1 MITRHSPPNRRPL
14 GLGLVARLLTALLLV
29 TALVSESVAK
39 KKDAA
44 PPAPPAPVVEAPTPP
59 PPPPAKPEPSEPTPT
74 QNLKLEQLLSLKNL
88 PPPDSSSRGERSRV
102 IYPDQ
107 TIPLRFSHKSH
118 LGRDIACDS
127 CHPAALTST
136 SSRDRLLPTE
146 EDCAVCHP
154 IDRTDPYKKTTSA
167 PAACATCHVGV
178 PKEAGPETPAAGKD
192 FEALVARIV
201 IPEPN
206 LKFNHKQHLDK
217 QIPCA
222 TCHGDMSKVDL
233 ATRAQLPTM
242 AQCLSC
248 HDNRM
253 QSSSKATASP
263 PATAADPTR
272 PVDKKPGMLSGRVSR
287 GPSPR
292 CGTCHLQQPD
302 GLLATRFPSGVLA
315 PSGTL
320 RGDIH
325 GMDWK
330 RNHRQPALNDP
341 EYCATC
347 HSQNWCQSCHNG
359 VVRPLDLHGGDY
371 VSRHSIEARRNQ
383 PDCGSCHRRQTFCL
397 GCHERLGVV
406 AHSSLPGSPPVSAF
420 FPGSSRR
427 FHPDGWAS
435 PTAGPGHHSWEA
447 QRNLRTCTSCHREET
462 CIDCHSSLPGG
473 RFAVG
478 KSPHGLDWIGS
489 GRCQSIQSRNPRV
502 CLKCHRD
509 GTTQLSCVN

>member
-1 MITRHSPPNRRPL
+1 MTALPVRTVLSLLL
-14 GLGLVARLLTALLLV
+14 GLLLILAATS
-29 TALVSESVAK
+29 SEAAPKK
-39 KKDAA
+39 KKDA
-44 PPAPPAPVVEAPTPP
+44 PP
-59 PPPPAKPEPSEPTPT
+59 PPPPPMVEAPPPPQPPTPP
-74 QNLKLEQLLSLKNL
+74 QPEVKEPPARDLKLDQLLSLKNV
-88 PPPDSSSRGERSRV
+88 PPPGYASRGERSRV

-107 TIPLRFSHKSH
+107 TLPLRFSHRTH
-118 LGRDIACDS
+118 LSRDISCDS
-127 CHPAALTST
+127 CHQAALTST
-136 SSRDRLLPTE
+136 SARDRLLPTE

-154 IDRTDPYKKTTSA
+154 IDRADPFKKATAA
-167 PAACATCHVGV
+167 PAACATCHLGV
-178 PKEAGPETPAAGKD
+178 PSEPGANVPAAGKD
-192 FEALVARIV
+192 FEALVTRIV
-201 IPEPN
+201 IPDPN

-222 TCHGDMSKVDL
+222 TCHGDLSKVDL

-253 QSSSKATASP
+253 QGSSKAPPP
-263 PATAADPTR
+263 PAP
-272 PVDKKPGMLSGRVSR
+272 PVASAPVEVKSGLLSGRVSR

-292 CGTCHLQQPD
+292 CATCHLQQSD
-302 GLLATRFPSGVLA
+302 GLLATRFPSGMLA

-330 RNHRQPALNDP
+330 SNHRQPALNDP

-347 HSQNWCQSCHNG
+347 HAQPWCQSCHNG

-383 PDCGSCHRRQTFCL
+383 PDCSSCHRRQTFCL

-406 AHSSLPGSPPVSAF
+406 AHSTLPTSPPVSAF

-435 PTAGPGHHSWEA
+435 PTAGASHHAWEA
-447 QRNLRTCTSCHREET
+447 QRNLRTCASCHREET

-473 RFAVG
+473 RFAQG
-478 KSPHGLDWIGS
+478 KSPHGLDWITS
-489 GRCQSIQSRNPRV
+489 GRCQSLQSRNARV

>member
-1 MITRHSPPNRRPL
+1 MNQ
-14 GLGLVARLLTALLLV
+14 ARSAGPR
-29 TALVSESVAK
+29 ALVWLTLAVLLWGLSDTAVAK
-39 KKDAA
+39 RKKDAA
-44 PPAPPAPVVEAPTPP
+44 PPPPPPAPVVEAPPP
-59 PPPPAKPEPSEPTPT
+59 PPLPPPGPTPEEEAAKA
-74 QNLKLEQLLSLKNL
+74 QKLKLDQLLSIKNL
-88 PPPDSSSRGERSRV
+88 PPAESASRGERSRV

-118 LGRDIACDS
+118 LSKDIACDS
-127 CHPAALTST
+127 CHQAALTSV
-136 SSRDRLLPTE
+136 SSKDRLLPTE

-154 IDRTDPYKKTTSA
+154 IDRADPYKKTTAA
-167 PAACATCHVGV
+167 PATCATCHVGV
-178 PKEAGPETPAAGKD
+178 PSEPGPDAPAAGKD

-206 LKFNHKQHLDK
+206 LKFNHKQHIDK
-217 QIPCA
+217 QVPCA
-222 TCHGDMSKVDL
+222 TCHGDMSKVEL

-242 AQCLSC
+242 AQCLGC
-248 HDNRM
+248 HDNRIS
-253 QSSSKATASP
+253 SSSKAQPPQTAT
-263 PATAADPTR
+263 TAGAVEP
-272 PVDKKPGMLSGRVSR
+272 KSGLLSGRVSR

-292 CGTCHLQQPD
+292 CSTCHLQQSD

-315 PSGTL
+315 PSGL
-320 RGDIH
+320 MRGDIH

-347 HSQNWCQSCHNG
+347 HSQSWCQSCHNG

-371 VSRHSIEARRNQ
+371 VNRHSIEARRNQ

-406 AHSSLPGSPPVSAF
+406 AHSSLPTSPPVSSF
-420 FPGSSRR
+420 FPGSARR
-427 FHPDGWAS
+427 FHPEGWAS
-435 PTAGPGHHSWEA
+435 PTAGAAHHSWEA
-447 QRNLRTCTSCHREET
+447 QRNLRTCASCHREET

-473 RFAVG
+473 RFAQG
-478 KSPHGLDWIGS
+478 KSPHGLEWITS
-489 GRCQSIQSRNPRV
+489 GRCQSLQSRNARV

-509 GTTQLSCVN
+509 GSPQLTCTN

>member
-1 MITRHSPPNRRPL
+1 MIGASVPLSRRRVRPS
-14 GLGLVARLLTALLLV
+14 LLLWLLLLCAV
-29 TALVSESVAK
+29 LSGDALAK
-39 KKDAA
+39 KKKT
-44 PPAPPAPVVEAPTPP
+44 PPPEPPAPVVEAQPAPP
-59 PPPPAKPEPSEPTPT
+59 PPPPPPIPVEPTPSP
-74 QNLKLEQLLSLKNL
+74 NLKLEQLLSVKNL
-88 PPPDSSSRGERSRV
+88 PKADAQSRGERSRV

-107 TIPLRFSHKSH
+107 TIPLRFSHKNH
-118 LGRDIACDS
+118 LAKDIACDS
-127 CHPAALTST
+127 CHQAALTST
-136 SSRDRLLPTE
+136 SARDRLLPTE

-154 IDRTDPYKKTTSA
+154 IDRANPYKKTDAA
-167 PAACATCHVGV
+167 PATCATCHVGV
-178 PKEAGPETPAAGKD
+178 PSEPGPETPAAGKD
-192 FEALVARIV
+192 FESLIARIV
-201 IPEPN
+201 IPDPN

-217 QIPCA
+217 QVPCA
-222 TCHGDMSKVDL
+222 TCHGDLSKVDL

-248 HDNRM
+248 HDGLMVPGKSPRP
-253 QSSSKATASP
+253 AEASP
-263 PATAADPTR
+263 APT
-272 PVDKKPGMLSGRVSR
+272 DSSQKPEPKSAMLSGRTPR

-292 CGTCHLQQPD
+292 CNTCHLQQSD
-302 GLLATRFPSGVLA
+302 GLLATRFPTGVLA

-320 RGDIH
+320 RGDVH

-341 EYCATC
+341 EYCGAC
-347 HSQNWCQSCHNG
+347 HNQSWCQSCHNG

-371 VSRHSIEARRNQ
+371 ISRHPIEARRNQ

-406 AHSSLPGSPPVSAF
+406 SHSSLPGSPPIGSF

-427 FHPDGWAS
+427 FHPEGWAS
-435 PTAGPGHHSWEA
+435 PIAGASHHSWEA

-473 RFAVG
+473 RFSIG
-478 KSPHGLDWIGS
+478 KNPHGPDWLSS
-489 GRCQSIQSRNPRV
+489 GRCQSIQSRNARV

-509 GTTQLSCVN
+509 GSAQMSCLN

>member
-1 MITRHSPPNRRPL
+1 MISRHARRL
-14 GLGLVARLLTALLLV
+14 WGLLTALLVV
-29 TALVSESVAK
+29 TTLLGDADARK
-39 KKDAA
+39 KKEL
-44 PPAPPAPVVEAPTPP
+44 PPPPPPPPVVEAPPP
-59 PPPPAKPEPSEPTPT
+59 PPPPKPEVTEPTPA
-74 QNLKLEQLLSLKNL
+74 QNLQLAQLLSLKNL
-88 PPPDSSSRGERSRV
+88 PPPHSTSRGERSRV

-107 TIPLRFSHKSH
+107 TLPLRFSHRNH
-118 LGRDIACDS
+118 LSRDIACDS
-127 CHPAALTST
+127 CHQAALSST
-136 SSRDRLLPTE
+136 SARDRLLPSE

-154 IDRTDPYKKTTSA
+154 IDRADPYKKTA
-167 PAACATCHVGV
+167 VGAQAACATCHVGV
-178 PKEAGPETPAAGKD
+178 PSEPGPETPAAGKD
-192 FEALVARIV
+192 FESLVARIV
-201 IPEPN
+201 IPDPN

-222 TCHGDMSKVDL
+222 TCHGDLSKVDL

-242 AQCLSC
+242 AQCLAC
-248 HDNRM
+248 HDSRM
-253 QSSSKATASP
+253 PMSSKASNPALPSP
-263 PATAADPTR
+263 
-272 PVDKKPGMLSGRVSR
+272 VESKSGLLSGRVSR

-292 CGTCHLQQPD
+292 CGTCHLQQSD

-315 PSGTL
+315 PSGML

-330 RNHRQPALNDP
+330 NNHRQPAQADP

-347 HSQNWCQSCHNG
+347 HKQSWCQSCHNG

-406 AHSSLPGSPPVSAF
+406 AHSTLPTSPPVSSF

-447 QRNLRTCTSCHREET
+447 QRNLRTCASCHREET
-462 CIDCHSSLPGG
+462 CMDCHSSLPGG
-473 RFAVG
+473 RFAQG
-478 KSPHGLDWIGS
+478 KSPHGLDWIQS
-489 GRCQSIQSRNPRV
+489 GRCQSLQSRNARV

-509 GTTQLSCVN
+509 GTLQLSCQN